1 MTPLITGSILEWFQL
16 LNAQELSLLVQNPRN
31 QNSELFIAYV
41 ILSIL
46 IKKPSYL
53 AAFFMSCM
61 LFELPVFAPLSEASL
76 YLLTFVIY
84 SYVIFDIACNS
95 RATIACGIILILS
108 ITMAYDAY
116 HYGANGIYG
125 THETIIYNHIE
136 HLALYAHAIF
146 ICTLIPYRRISDS
159 LRRYLNTFM
168 LITRNSVNFVLL

>member
-41 ILSIL
+41 ILSVL

-116 HYGANGIYG
+116 HYGANGVYG

-136 HLALYAHAIF
+136 HLALYAHILF
-146 ICTLIPYRRISDS
+146 ISTLVPYRRISDS
-159 LRRYLNTFM
+159 LKHLLSVIVLNA
-168 LITRNSVNFVLL
+168 RNSAYFVIC